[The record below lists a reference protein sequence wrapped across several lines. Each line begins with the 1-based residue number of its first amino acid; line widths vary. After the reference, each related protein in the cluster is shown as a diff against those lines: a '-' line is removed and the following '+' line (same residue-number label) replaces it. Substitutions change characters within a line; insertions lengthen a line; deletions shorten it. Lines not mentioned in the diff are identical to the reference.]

1 MDWPCLSVISVQKL
15 CKITAT
21 LCSLYRALINS
32 TVQSFFSALIDR
44 RTGENIKPRLKIK
57 VGDKIRRLHAAG
69 LDHLHHL
76 DTLEESISILFAL
89 DLNADCIQGLNLLRR
104 SREV

>member
-1 MDWPCLSVISVQKL
+1 MVLG
-15 CKITAT
+15 
-21 LCSLYRALINS
+21 
-32 TVQSFFSALIDR
+32 
-44 RTGENIKPRLKIK
+44 TGENIKPRLKIK

-69 LDHLHHL
+69 FDYLHHL